1 MNRFHPKNAKDIKG
15 AVAIAELRRAHF
27 IIVIL
32 AISLAVVLGFGMMY
46 ESELSVV
53 LRNAAIILLS
63 FVALASLGTA
73 YVLGKR

>member
-1 MNRFHPKNAKDIKG
+1 MNKLHPKNAKDIKG
-15 AVAIAELRRAHF
+15 AVAIAELRRAHL

-46 ESELSVV
+46 ESEFSIV
-53 LRNAAIILLS
+53 LRNAAIILLA
-63 FVALASLGTA
+63 FVALASLATA